1 MVQLYEGYKALSA
14 TQPGQV
20 RCLNILWVISE
31 WDRICDT
38 GNNGGRRYGGG
49 RLGLGKLRQLQRV

>member
-20 RCLNILWVISE
+20 GCLDSLWVIRE
-31 WDRICDT
+31 WDRICDA
-38 GNNGGRRYGGG
+38 GDDGGRRYRGG
-49 RLGLGKLRQLQRV
+49 RLRLGKLRQLQRV